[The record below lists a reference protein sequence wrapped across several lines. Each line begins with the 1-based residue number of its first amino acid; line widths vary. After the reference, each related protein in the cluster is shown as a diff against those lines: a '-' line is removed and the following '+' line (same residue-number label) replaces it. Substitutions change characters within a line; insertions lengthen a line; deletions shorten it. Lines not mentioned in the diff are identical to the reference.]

1 MLRFVFLL
9 LMLGG
14 LGAAVGYPWAVE
26 NFSGSELGTI
36 RVYDRETGF
45 KTARVI
51 VSPVDAPVRVL
62 VDLTAMPQRVLP
74 SDRTVIDMVIES
86 ADGTQ
91 RTERLEFAPTQANR
105 EDASLSSSQVYRA
118 SVGTLE
124 PRITDEYTFTLTPS
138 GGQTIEMQAVDLV
151 LRRNALAWDS
161 RIQPAGFIA
170 AALGFIGF
178 VLTFRSRKPA
188 PKEPQRRRWGRQ

>member
-36 RVYDRETGF
+36 RVYDRESGF
-45 KTARVI
+45 RPARVI

-62 VDLTAMPQRVLP
+62 VDLTALPQRVLP
-74 SDRTVIDMVIES
+74 SDRAVIDLVIAS
-86 ADGTQ
+86 ADGSR

-105 EDASLSSSQVYRA
+105 EDVGLSSAQVYRA
-118 SVGTLE
+118 SAGTLE
-124 PRITDEYTFTLTPS
+124 PRITDDYTFTFTAS
-138 GGQTIEMQAVDLV
+138 GDETIGMQAVDLV

-161 RIQPAGFIA
+161 RVQPAGFIA
-170 AALGFIGF
+170 AAIGFIGF
-178 VLTFRSRKPA
+178 VLGFRNRKPA
-188 PKEPQRRRWGRQ
+188 PKEPQRRKWGRQ